1 MHYDLQKT
9 TITDFRETGSYSM
22 EKMSSGSGGVLEFT
36 PLSQEVFRSEA
47 KVGTRIGAWEQ
58 N

>member
-1 MHYDLQKT
+1 MIYRKQLSLILEKLDHILW
-9 TITDFRETGSYSM
+9 R
-22 EKMSSGSGGVLEFT
+22 KMSSGSGGVLEFT
-36 PLSQEVFRSEA
+36 TLSQEVFRSEA

>member
-47 KVGTRIGAWEQ
+47 
-58 N
+58 